1 MVVKLMQMLVALST
15 LVAVSQVDGQGIGF
29 APPASGVRPISSPQ
43 AFTHPMYT
51 QQPVQFAGHQGF
63 VPAGYNA
70 NQMLLDRMEAMEA
83 ELATLKA
90 DKGKKTTKVSSPT
103 KPTQKWTGRIHADY
117 WGYPNDSPG
126 IGFFEHPDPGTVGDP
141 NPAFG
146 TDPEDRFAFRRI
158 RLGLQGNILE
168 TMLYKAE
175 VDFNNP
181 GRPEYKD
188 VYLGWTE
195 LPFNQTLLLG
205 NQKRPL
211 GLDHLNSSR
220 YNVFMERPLVVE
232 AFNEDARRIGL
243 AMYGY
248 TEDELF
254 HWRYGIYSLENT
266 STDGRLIGDSLQ
278 MSGNFRLSS
287 SPWYDYTSDGRGY
300 FHWAVAGMFAKPDGD
315 ASAADTN
322 NNEARFRTRGEN
334 RSDQRWLNTNRIT
347 NADWYEIAAV
357 ESILNIGPLQIVGE
371 YQANWVQRDAADTLF
386 YHGAYVYISYFL
398 TGEYQPYDRTRG
410 IIGRVKP
417 YENFFLVDRCSG
429 GRGWGLG
436 ALQVAARYSY
446 LDLSDDDVLGGVG
459 NNVTLGLNWFWT
471 AYSKV
476 QFNYIYGQITD
487 HAPVGGYTDGN
498 YHVYGARF
506 MVDF

>member
-1 MVVKLMQMLVALST
+1 M
-15 LVAVSQVDGQGIGF
+15 SQANGQGIPQASLQQGFPAPLPARNFQQPF
-29 APPASGVRPISSPQ
+29 APQQAIYPA
-43 AFTHPMYT
+43 AHLEL
-51 QQPVQFAGHQGF
+51 A
-63 VPAGYNA
+63 PAGYNA
-70 NQMLLDRMEAMEA
+70 NQSILDRMQAMEA

-90 DKGKKTTKVSSPT
+90 DKEKKATKVSSPS

-117 WGYPNDSPG
+117 WGYPNESPG
-126 IGFFEHPDPGTVGDP
+126 IGFFEHPDAGEP
-141 NPAFG
+141 NFG

-158 RLGLQGNILE
+158 RLGLQGDILD
-168 TMLYKAE
+168 TMLYKSE
-175 VDFNNP
+175 IDFNNA

-188 VYLGWTE
+188 VYFGWKE
-195 LPFNQTLLLG
+195 LPYNQTLLLG

-248 TEDELF
+248 TDSELF

-266 STDGRLIGDSLQ
+266 STDGRFIGDSLQ

-287 SPWYDYTSDGRGY
+287 SPWYDETSDGRGY
-300 FHWAVAGMFAKPDGD
+300 FHWAVAGMVAKPDGD
-315 ASAADTN
+315 ASDADTN

-334 RSDQRWLNTNRIT
+334 RSDQRWLNTNRID

-371 YQANWVQRDAADTLF
+371 YQANWTQREAADTLF
-386 YHGAYVYISYFL
+386 FHGAYVYVSYFL
-398 TGEYQPYDRTRG
+398 TGEYQPYDRKRG

-417 YENFFLVDRCSG
+417 YENFFLVDRCRG

-459 NNVTLGLNWFWT
+459 NNVTLGVNWFWT

-487 HAPVGGYTDGN
+487 HEAIGGYTDGN